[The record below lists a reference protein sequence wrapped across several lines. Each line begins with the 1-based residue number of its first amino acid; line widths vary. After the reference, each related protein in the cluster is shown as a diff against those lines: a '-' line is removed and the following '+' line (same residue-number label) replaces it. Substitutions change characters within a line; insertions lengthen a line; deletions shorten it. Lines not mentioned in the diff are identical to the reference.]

1 MQARHHLPEI
11 YEMQVARIIEAAL
24 RGEKGEDRRGARD
37 HDPMVGHVNEL
48 AELRKMT
55 VEVADEIISELRR
68 QVAVMVGTM
77 IELPR
82 AR

>member
-1 MQARHHLPEI
+1 
-11 YEMQVARIIEAAL
+11 
-24 RGEKGEDRRGARD
+24 
-37 HDPMVGHVNEL
+37 MVGHVNEL